1 MKGNWTIS
9 VLVSILILGALGLS
23 QEVYAVNIESNGAG
37 DGIWN
42 DPEIWNGDL
51 IET

>member
-1 MKGNWTIS
+1 MKSNWAIP
-9 VLVSILILGALGLS
+9 VLGSILILGALGLS
-23 QEVYAVNIESNGAG
+23 QEVYAVNIESNGTG